1 MINFDARNLSIFS
14 TGETPLQVTQAR
26 VSHTGFFLV
35 SRVFTRRNNTNNHLY
50 VSIRGSMCPSMK
62 TRAGLECRERVKPT
76 ASNLPSVLF
85 SSSSSSSS
93 FFFQASRTMAAA
105 SLYCRWVCIGCG
117 QTSSPCV
124 KLVAII
130 CGFIFKDGRE
140 EDGVGWSTVFV
151 ANKCTGHGCREAMPS
166 SAFHR
171 VTDAPERRC
180 IDSGCRKRLRGASRW
195 PWFRIIC

>member
-1 MINFDARNLSIFS
+1 MQEISRSSPPGRHRYKLRKLASRTRDSFS
-14 TGETPLQVTQAR
+14 FHEFSLEEITPIIICTSPLGAPCVHRWKLAPGWNAVNAWNRQQ
-26 VSHTGFFLV
+26 
-35 SRVFTRRNNTNNHLY
+35 FTKR
-50 VSIRGSMCPSMK
+50 
-62 TRAGLECRERVKPT
+62 
-76 ASNLPSVLF
+76 
-85 SSSSSSSS
+85 S
-93 FFFQASRTMAAA
+93 FFFFFFFFFFFSSFPNNGTA

>member
-76 ASNLPSVLF
+76 AIYQAFFFLLLLLLLFFFKLPQQWQPRLFIADEYALAAVKPRHRVWNSSRLFVDLFSKTGEKKTELAGPRYSWRISVLDTVVGKQCHPRPF
-85 SSSSSSSS
+85 TALPMHLNAG
-93 FFFQASRTMAAA
+93 ASTR
-105 SLYCRWVCIGCG
+105 
-117 QTSSPCV
+117 
-124 KLVAII
+124 
-130 CGFIFKDGRE
+130 
-140 EDGVGWSTVFV
+140 GVG
-151 ANKCTGHGCREAMPS
+151 
-166 SAFHR
+166 
-171 VTDAPERRC
+171 
-180 IDSGCRKRLRGASRW
+180 RG
-195 PWFRIIC
+195 